1 VIDCDA
7 CMMMFGKK
15 IYYCQIFIY
24 LLTDTISLQTCVSGS
39 ICARLSTDALN
50 VKRLVGDN
58 LALNVQTASTIMS
71 GFTIAMVANWKLAL
85 VITVVIPFVAFQA
98 YAQMLF
104 LKGLN
109 RNAKVQPHSNAV
121 SYLVLLTVFFIGAHS

>member
-1 VIDCDA
+1 
-7 CMMMFGKK
+7 
-15 IYYCQIFIY
+15 
-24 LLTDTISLQTCVSGS
+24 
-39 ICARLSTDALN
+39 
-50 VKRLVGDN
+50 
-58 LALNVQTASTIMS
+58 MS

-121 SYLVLLTVFFIGAHS
+121 SYLVLLTVF